1 MVARSQQCTDVTIK
15 ATALTVRALARLT
28 VGAHRRGLVDSRA
41 AVQMAGSSGNHY
53 LTLDVLTALAMA
65 EWSTGELDSAAL
77 HAEQVATRA
86 GEAGYQQLEG
96 QALIT
101 LATIRLSRGSASEAA
116 EHGSRAVAIYRRTG
130 DHLG

>member
-1 MVARSQQCTDVTIK
+1 
-15 ATALTVRALARLT
+15 
-28 VGAHRRGLVDSRA
+28 
-41 AVQMAGSSGNHY
+41 MAGSSGNHY

-130 DHLG
+130 DHLGQARAIHLLSQASPPARQIQEPRAGAGSPRRLATVD